1 VSAPR
6 LVRGNFKSTA
16 RDAIFCVEESVQ
28 HDREMAC
35 PGLDP
40 GWIPVSRLRDA
51 LVWTYRF
58 SLNALAGEV
67 RLEKIML
74 KQRDQRSIG

>member
-1 VSAPR
+1 
-6 LVRGNFKSTA
+6 
-16 RDAIFCVEESVQ
+16 VEESVL
-28 HDREMAC
+28 A

-40 GWIPVSRLRDA
+40 GWIPVSRLREA

-58 SLNALAGEV
+58 RLNASAGEV